1 MKLKVV
7 NLGCKRCYKKIKKLL
22 FKFPGVSL
30 YIYMRVFG
38 IVEF

>member
-22 FKFPGVSL
+22 FKFPEKYETRLSL
-30 YIYMRVFG
+30 RRKTR
-38 IVEF
+38 